1 MRCPYCDVDNDR
13 VLDSRASED
22 GGAIRRRRE
31 CLSCH
36 ERYTTYERVERSAP
50 RVIKKDGT
58 RVPFDRMKI
67 QQGVERACWKL
78 PVDESQVDAIVRE
91 IEVVLENR
99 NDPEITSQE
108 IGELVME
115 YLRELNQVA
124 YIRFASVYR
133 AYRNIRDFVQEL
145 QPMLEES
152 RANADATTTHPP
164 TNYRK

>member
-67 QQGVERACWKL
+67 QQGIERACWKL
-78 PVDESQVDAIVRE
+78 PVDESQVDTIVRE

-145 QPMLEES
+145 QPMLEEFKS
-152 RANADATTTHPP
+152 DSTTAPHPP
-164 TNYRK
+164 TSYRK

>member
-67 QQGVERACWKL
+67 QQGIERACWKL
-78 PVDESQVDAIVRE
+78 PVDESQVDTIVRE

-145 QPMLEES
+145 QPMLEEFKS
-152 RANADATTTHPP
+152 DSTIAPHPP
-164 TNYRK
+164 TSYRK

>member
-67 QQGVERACWKL
+67 RQGVERACWKL

-108 IGELVME
+108 IGELVM
-115 YLRELNQVA
+115 
-124 YIRFASVYR
+124 
-133 AYRNIRDFVQEL
+133 
-145 QPMLEES
+145 
-152 RANADATTTHPP
+152 
-164 TNYRK
+164 